1 MKTKTKITAIAA
13 TLLGLTSL
21 GASALPSGKSGR
33 PLSFHQFAKERSVT
47 SGTSYRATDADRSV
61 ALSIK
66 GEARKFR
73 STAQRKRGGAV
84 FSYGK

>member
-13 TLLGLTSL
+13 TLLALTSL

-33 PLSFHQFAKERSVT
+33 PLSFHEFAKERSV
-47 SGTSYRATDADRSV
+47 TSYRATDADRTV

-66 GEARKFR
+66 GEPRKFR
-73 STAQRKRGGAV
+73 STAQRKRGGAA
-84 FSYGK
+84 FSYGN